1 MHKWPQGRGGSGIL
15 QCIRYGGSSCH
26 SDKRAPRGKAQLALD
41 DANLLLLHDG
51 GDQQL
56 LLVHYQWGLFD
67 LVVVNNWGEDLKG
80 MDMLHPNNQRSL
92 VVAFLDLNVG
102 NHFE

>member
-56 LLVHYQWGLFD
+56 LLVHDQWGSAATSQQR
-67 LVVVNNWGEDLKG
+67 NWDADKDGGSEG
-80 MDMLHPNNQRSL
+80 MRP
-92 VVAFLDLNVG
+92 VG
-102 NHFE
+102 GDTQAARIGTFERQ